1 MSIIDSYIHSSCL
14 RPLNTENNIKREIT
28 RGVLHLVFYL
38 SKIDILIRED
48 LFKTSNS
55 SVLKVPK
62 FLCYIFFWPSAA
74 LVLYANRKLLV
85 LGGYSEKIFHHK
97 IYIYIYISLL
107 LHTHS
112 EDCYRKKN
120 NNELL
125 M

>member
-62 FLCYIFFWPSAA
+62 FLCYIFFLAYCCPGIVCQSKA
-74 LVLYANRKLLV
+74 LGFRGL
-85 LGGYSEKIFHHK
+85 
-97 IYIYIYISLL
+97 
-107 LHTHS
+107 
-112 EDCYRKKN
+112 
-120 NNELL
+120 
-125 M
+125 